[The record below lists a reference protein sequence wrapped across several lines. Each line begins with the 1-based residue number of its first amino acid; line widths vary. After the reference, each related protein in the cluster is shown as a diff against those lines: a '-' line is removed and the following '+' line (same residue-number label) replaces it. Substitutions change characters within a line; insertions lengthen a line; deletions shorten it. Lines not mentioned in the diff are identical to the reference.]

1 MNLNSNDEQIQ
12 NVNEPV
18 RPRLPSIQQLTNGHI
33 FHQGGNPSHPTDIII
48 PAVKSPIGGAQLSAI
63 HMPEVQDLQQQQR
76 LQNVNEQLQATPSC
90 QAKISQ
96 EIFL

>member
-33 FHQGGNPSHPTDIII
+33 FHRDGNPSSHRYYNTSSE
-48 PAVKSPIGGAQLSAI
+48 KSY
-63 HMPEVQDLQQQQR
+63 
-76 LQNVNEQLQATPSC
+76 
-90 QAKISQ
+90 
-96 EIFL
+96 

>member
-33 FHQGGNPSHPTDIII
+33 FHRDGNPSHPTDIII

-63 HMPEVQDLQQQQR
+63 HMPSTGLATTAKT
-76 LQNVNEQLQATPSC
+76 QNVNEQLQATPSVK
-90 QAKISQ
+90 QN
-96 EIFL
+96 